1 MCNGPS
7 IFINRVMIKR
17 FQRTILKMWTM
28 GKRGVI
34 DRKQVSKLVFDYVPK
49 LEKLVVSKNCSEYC
63 KQHYARC
70 HKELKIKLR
79 SQVCSQGA

>member
-1 MCNGPS
+1 
-7 IFINRVMIKR
+7 
-17 FQRTILKMWTM
+17 MWTM

-63 KQHYARC
+63 K
-70 HKELKIKLR
+70 
-79 SQVCSQGA
+79 

>member
-1 MCNGPS
+1 MA
-7 IFINRVMIKR
+7 
-17 FQRTILKMWTM
+17 
-28 GKRGVI
+28 KRGVA
-34 DRKQVSKLVFDYVPK
+34 DRKQVSKCNLVFDYVPK

-79 SQVCSQGA
+79 SKVCPQGA